1 MNKAKRTILIIVAAV
16 IALGIYYYAALPP
29 LNIHSAE
36 IWVFAG
42 ILILIIAAI
51 YIRRK
56 RLNAY
61 ELKESKGLKVIMGIF
76 AAGVAVYL
84 IGALLSSPIVNAKK
98 YQQLLTVETG
108 EFTKDIEELSFD
120 QIPLLD
126 RDSAAL
132 LGNREM
138 GSMVDMVSQFEVDE
152 LYSQINYQDRPVRV
166 SPLRYA
172 SLIKWLTNNSEGIP
186 AYIKIDMATQ
196 DTELVN
202 ILTGI
207 STGICVSGTRPI
219 SLTT

>member
-42 ILILIIAAI
+42 ILILIIAAS

-108 EFTKDIEELSFD
+108 EFTKDIEELSLTRSRSWTGIRPPF
-120 QIPLLD
+120 
-126 RDSAAL
+126 
-132 LGNREM
+132 GNRARW
-138 GSMVDMVSQFEVDE
+138 GVWWIW
-152 LYSQINYQDRPVRV
+152 LPVR
-166 SPLRYA
+166 
-172 SLIKWLTNNSEGIP
+172 
-186 AYIKIDMATQ
+186 
-196 DTELVN
+196 
-202 ILTGI
+202 
-207 STGICVSGTRPI
+207 SG
-219 SLTT
+219 

>member
-16 IALGIYYYAALPP
+16 IAFGIYYYAALPP

-42 ILILIIAAI
+42 ILILIIAGI

-126 RDSAAL
+126 R
-132 LGNREM
+132 
-138 GSMVDMVSQFEVDE
+138 
-152 LYSQINYQDRPVRV
+152 IRP
-166 SPLRYA
+166 PF
-172 SLIKWLTNNSEGIP
+172 
-186 AYIKIDMATQ
+186 
-196 DTELVN
+196 
-202 ILTGI
+202 
-207 STGICVSGTRPI
+207 SGTARWGAWWIWFPSSKWMNCI
-219 SLTT
+219 PRSITRTARCVYRRSGMPA